1 MRVFIPQFLGAIAYL
16 VTLCVVGAIGHV
28 AIAAWPLRETVY
40 LTAITL
46 TAVGFQEVRPLSEA
60 GRGVTLVLL
69 APGITGVGVWFSRR
83 PIYSGRLRGPY

>member
-40 LTAITL
+40 LTVITL
-46 TAVGFQEVRPLSEA
+46 TAVGFQEVRPLSETD
-60 GRGVTLVLL
+60 RGFTPVLL
-69 APGITGVGVWFSRR
+69 ALGITGVGVWFPRR
-83 PIYSGRLRGPY
+83 PICSGRLRGPY